1 MAIMTNLIILILV
14 EVQGNYLI
22 PTSFHSSS
30 FPIFVCFPSKLD
42 NVQELFY
49 YCLESNIKR
58 YSSTIK
64 KKKKKM
70 SVMQYVLLEFTE
82 AAFLNTWRLENT
94 ADDPVYKKA
103 FEVYE

>member
-1 MAIMTNLIILILV
+1 MFKNYFIIALNQTLKDIQALLK
-14 EVQGNYLI
+14 E
-22 PTSFHSSS
+22 
-30 FPIFVCFPSKLD
+30 
-42 NVQELFY
+42 
-49 YCLESNIKR
+49 
-58 YSSTIK
+58 
-64 KKKKKM
+64 KM